1 MASNSRIR
9 PSVQNICTVFRNVD
23 FDKLMDFYEEHPE
36 AMIKLY
42 MDVVNDPVYFE
53 VIIDRDG
60 ITRMIEHSYLRD

>member
-1 MASNSRIR
+1 
-9 PSVQNICTVFRNVD
+9 
-23 FDKLMDFYEEHPE
+23 MDFYEEHPE

-60 ITRMIEHSYLRD
+60 ITRMIEHNYLKD